1 MQSQWETVL
10 VTPFASLGFFLG
22 ESSVGLS
29 GCTLPNIGIL
39 NAGRNSQQSQRLTMQ
54 RSAKRSSLN
63 AATMK
68 PKSLKVLDMVFC
80 LSDPL
85 GLLRRGVMSDP
96 SRLNNCFPR
105 MSYV

>member
-54 RSAKRSSLN
+54 RSAQRQQSQCSYN
-63 AATMK
+63 ET
-68 PKSLKVLDMVFC
+68 KSLKVLDMVFC

-85 GLLRRGVMSDP
+85 GLLRRG
-96 SRLNNCFPR
+96 
-105 MSYV
+105 